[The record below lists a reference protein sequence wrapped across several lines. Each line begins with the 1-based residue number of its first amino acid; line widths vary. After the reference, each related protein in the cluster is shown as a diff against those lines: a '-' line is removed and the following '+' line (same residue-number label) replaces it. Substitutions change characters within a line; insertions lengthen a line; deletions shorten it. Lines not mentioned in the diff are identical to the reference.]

1 MTTEE
6 AKKIIKNE
14 GLYRFNLYNDHRLK
28 ENEVGIRIGN
38 SNHWEVYVTDERA
51 SFVQGSITIFDNES
65 DALENFI
72 KRLRTE
78 KILFQ

>member
-1 MTTEE
+1 MTNEE

-14 GLYRFNLYNDHRLK
+14 GLQRFNWYNAHPLK

-38 SNHWEVYVTDERA
+38 NNHREVYVTDERA
-51 SFVQGSITIFDNES
+51 SVVQGSITVFDDES
-65 DALENFI
+65 DALDNFI

>member
-1 MTTEE
+1 MTNEE

-14 GLYRFNLYNDHRLK
+14 GLKRFNWYNEHPLK
-28 ENEVGIRIGN
+28 ENEVGISIGN
-38 SNHWEVYVTDERA
+38 NSNWEVYVTDERA
-51 SFVQGSITIFDNES
+51 SVVQGSITVFDNES
-65 DALENFI
+65 DALDNFI

>member
-1 MTTEE
+1 MTNEE

-14 GLYRFNLYNDHRLK
+14 GLQCFNFYNEHPLK

-38 SNHWEVYVTDERA
+38 DKHWEVYVTDEKA
-51 SFVQGSITIFDNES
+51 SVVQDSITVFDNES
-65 DALENFI
+65 NALDNFI

>member
-1 MTTEE
+1 MTNEE
-6 AKKIIKNE
+6 AKEIIKNE
-14 GLYRFNLYNDHRLK
+14 GLQRFNWYSDHPLR
-28 ENEVGIRIGN
+28 ENEVGISGN
-38 SNHWEVYVTDERA
+38 NNNWEVYVTDERA
-51 SFVQGSITIFDNES
+51 SVVQGSITVFDNES